1 MSLVIAVEPIPL
13 RMDPDGVVRV
23 SGTRVTLDTIVA
35 AFKEGASAEEIASE
49 YYPLDLADVYAV
61 ISYYLRHRSDVD
73 AYLQERQQQA
83 EVVRQQ
89 NESRFDQS
97 GLQDRL
103 LARRTK
109 SPDVSDASPGGGS

>member
-1 MSLVIAVEPIPL
+1 MSLVIAVEPTPL
-13 RMDPDGVVRV
+13 SLDSDGVVRV

-49 YYPLDLADVYAV
+49 YHPLDLADVYAV

-73 AYLQERQQQA
+73 TYLQERQQQA
-83 EVVRQQ
+83 DLIRRQ

-97 GLQDRL
+97 GLRNRL

-109 SPDVSDASPGGGS
+109 SPDVSDASLGG